1 MSCIAYVC
9 SRVLLKGSRY
19 SDIDFDRKAYIAI
32 SNFENC
38 TFYCQREVLEISDE
52 FFDVVDGLVTIFDRE
67 SNFCSCSKCIV
78 EIRLKYSISC
88 EFSDGRPLSC
98 LHQIDTYFNERIRR
112 EIRGE
117 YIFQLWDLCRGYL
130 KKYFYSIKGDL
141 MTCFH
146 LNVCK
151 Y

>member
-1 MSCIAYVC
+1 MA
-9 SRVLLKGSRY
+9 VLKEKMY
-19 SDIDFDRKAYIAI
+19 SIGQGCQINHIIRNRID
-32 SNFENC
+32 ENKKKL
-38 TFYCQREVLEISDE
+38 F
-52 FFDVVDGLVTIFDRE
+52 GLVAIFDRE
-67 SNFCSCSKCIV
+67 SYFCSCSKCIV

-98 LHQIDTYFNERIRR
+98 LHQIDTYFNERISR

-117 YIFQLWDLCRGYL
+117 YIFPLWDLCRGYL

>member
-1 MSCIAYVC
+1 MA
-9 SRVLLKGSRY
+9 VLKEKMY
-19 SDIDFDRKAYIAI
+19 SIGQGCQINHIIRNRID
-32 SNFENC
+32 ENKKKL
-38 TFYCQREVLEISDE
+38 F
-52 FFDVVDGLVTIFDRE
+52 GLVTIFDRE
-67 SNFCSCSKCIV
+67 SYFCSCSKCIV

-98 LHQIDTYFNERIRR
+98 LHQIDTYFNERISR

-117 YIFQLWDLCRGYL
+117 YIFPLWDLCRGYL

>member
-1 MSCIAYVC
+1 MA
-9 SRVLLKGSRY
+9 VLKEKMY
-19 SDIDFDRKAYIAI
+19 SIGQGCQINHIIRNRID
-32 SNFENC
+32 ENKKKL
-38 TFYCQREVLEISDE
+38 F
-52 FFDVVDGLVTIFDRE
+52 GLVTIFGRE
-67 SNFCSCSKCIV
+67 SYFCSCSKCIV

-146 LNVCK
+146 RNVCK

>member
-1 MSCIAYVC
+1 MA
-9 SRVLLKGSRY
+9 VLKEKMY
-19 SDIDFDRKAYIAI
+19 SIGQGCQINHIIRNRID
-32 SNFENC
+32 ENKKKL
-38 TFYCQREVLEISDE
+38 F
-52 FFDVVDGLVTIFDRE
+52 GLVTIFDRE
-67 SNFCSCSKCIV
+67 SYFCSCSKCIV

-88 EFSDGRPLSC
+88 EFSDGRPLPC

-146 LNVCK
+146 RNVCK